1 MNVYIKF
8 HTRIYHDDDD
18 DARGLS
24 VHIILTMK

>member
-18 DARGLS
+18 ARGLS